1 MRSPR
6 EESEIKLKAFFDLK
20 LMNYKLESPGVVFFE
35 KAWIDSETDKL
46 NVKYYL
52 LRDLICFLSYPKC
65 QTTDFNRV
73 MKIDDEVEIKLYKEK
88 GETAF
93 LDFL

>member
-1 MRSPR
+1 MKSER
-6 EESEIKLKAFFDLK
+6 EESEIRQRLLNDLELMSLK
-20 LMNYKLESPGVVFFE
+20 LEAPGVVFFE
-35 KAWIDSETDKL
+35 KAWIDSKTDKL

-52 LRDLICFLSYPKC
+52 LRDLICFLSYPEC